1 MMRHRLLLFA
11 GVAVLAVGPAS
22 AETLRDAL
30 VRAYSTNPTITG
42 QRASLRAT
50 DEAVPLARAD
60 GLPSAAVDARYSED
74 FQQAANQF
82 FAPARSVTGQANLSV
97 PLYAGGA
104 VKNSVRAAK
113 TRVEAGRANLRGT
126 EAQLFTDVVAAY
138 LNVIRDEAIVE
149 LNGQNVRALEV
160 NLQATRDRFEVGDV
174 TRTDVAQ
181 SEARLAAAVGQLR
194 GSEATLIAS
203 REFYIRTVGAAPES
217 LEQPPPLP
225 GLPDTA
231 DAAVAVA
238 LENNPTLIAAR
249 RNSDAAGFDARAAR
263 AQRLPQVSTFLGGN
277 YFNNLSSQNAGNVSV
292 NSGSGASAGVQ
303 MRIPIYQG
311 GAPAANVRRARAL
324 ESVAIEQVT
333 ATERAVIEQARAFF
347 ANWQSSLR
355 VIEAAETQVSANRLS
370 LEGVRAENS
379 VGTRT
384 ILDILDAERELLN
397 AQVTLVT
404 ARRDAYVA
412 GFALLAAMGRA
423 EARDLGLDGGP
434 LYDPDVNY
442 RRVRGGLWDWS
453 DGARAAPVASST
465 ANTPAQTPVVT
476 KPLDPELQR
485 GVDTGPA
492 NPDR

>member
-82 FAPARSVTGQANLSV
+82 FAPARSVTGQASLSV

-203 REFYIRTVGAAPES
+203 R
-217 LEQPPPLP
+217 
-225 GLPDTA
+225 
-231 DAAVAVA
+231 
-238 LENNPTLIAAR
+238 
-249 RNSDAAGFDARAAR
+249 
-263 AQRLPQVSTFLGGN
+263 
-277 YFNNLSSQNAGNVSV
+277 
-292 NSGSGASAGVQ
+292 
-303 MRIPIYQG
+303 
-311 GAPAANVRRARAL
+311 
-324 ESVAIEQVT
+324 
-333 ATERAVIEQARAFF
+333 
-347 ANWQSSLR
+347 
-355 VIEAAETQVSANRLS
+355 
-370 LEGVRAENS
+370 
-379 VGTRT
+379 
-384 ILDILDAERELLN
+384 
-397 AQVTLVT
+397 
-404 ARRDAYVA
+404 
-412 GFALLAAMGRA
+412 
-423 EARDLGLDGGP
+423 
-434 LYDPDVNY
+434 
-442 RRVRGGLWDWS
+442 
-453 DGARAAPVASST
+453 
-465 ANTPAQTPVVT
+465 
-476 KPLDPELQR
+476 
-485 GVDTGPA
+485 
-492 NPDR
+492 